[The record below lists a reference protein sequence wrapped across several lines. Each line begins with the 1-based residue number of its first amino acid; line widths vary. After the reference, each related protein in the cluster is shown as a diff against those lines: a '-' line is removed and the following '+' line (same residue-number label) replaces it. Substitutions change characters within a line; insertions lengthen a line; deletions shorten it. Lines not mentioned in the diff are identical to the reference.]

1 MKKKIYTLFL
11 FFIALCSACV
21 SYPGES
27 SGQQVIGVSSLE
39 FYKNHRHLL
48 EDDGALIIDGRTA
61 TMFAS
66 GHLKNAINIDA
77 DDLNLI
83 ELLQEHS
90 HEPLIVV
97 YCTTDRRT
105 GDIVEALME
114 FYQGDIIYISDG
126 IRGWQQNGLPVS
138 TFMSCFPIKGLILSR

>member
-1 MKKKIYTLFL
+1 MKKKRYTLFL

-21 SYPGES
+21 SNPGKS
-27 SGQQVIGVSSLE
+27 SGQQVVGVSSLE
-39 FYKNHRHLL
+39 FFEHHRHLL

-61 TMFAS
+61 EMFAS
-66 GHLKNAINIDA
+66 GHLINAINIDA
-77 DDLNLI
+77 DDPNLVL
-83 ELLQEHS
+83 LLQEHVD
-90 HEPLIVV
+90 EPLIVV

-105 GDIVEALME
+105 GDIVETLMK

-138 TFMSCFPIKGLILSR
+138 TL

>member
-1 MKKKIYTLFL
+1 MKKKSFTLFML
-11 FFIALCSACV
+11 LIAFSSGCV
-21 SYPGES
+21 SLPGKS
-27 SGQQVIGVSSLE
+27 SGQQVVGVSSLE
-39 FYKNHRHLL
+39 FFEHHRHLL

-61 TMFAS
+61 DMFAS
-66 GHLKNAINIDA
+66 GHLNNAINIDA

-114 FYQGDIIYISDG
+114 FFEGDIIYISDG
-126 IRGWQQNGLPVS
+126 IRGWQQNGLPVTGS
-138 TFMSCFPIKGLILSR
+138 

>member
-1 MKKKIYTLFL
+1 MKKKSYTLCL
-11 FFIALCSACV
+11 FFIAFCSACV
-21 SYPGES
+21 SLPGKS
-27 SGQQVIGVSSLE
+27 SGQQLIGVSSLE
-39 FYKNHRHLL
+39 FFEHHRHLL
-48 EDDGALIIDGRTA
+48 ENDGALIIDGRTA
-61 TMFAS
+61 EMFAS
-66 GHLKNAINIDA
+66 GHLKKAINIDA

-114 FYQGDIIYISDG
+114 FYKGDIIYISDG

-138 TFMSCFPIKGLILSR
+138 TL